1 MTLILKQIFD
11 FLRLLNSETGTRPI
25 AWGVVCGM
33 ILGFTPAF
41 SIQTLLVIVLLFFF
55 RIQIGAAM
63 VSAVLFKS
71 LSFFLDGVFDPAG
84 RAVLELSVLQG
95 LFTTLFNMPLVPLTR
110 FNNSIVMGSAVVAL
124 ALVIPMYL
132 ISKTLIAQYREQVV
146 ARIRATK
153 LFRALQSTKFYSW
166 YVKYEQLRRSA

>member
-11 FLRLLNSETGTRPI
+11 FLRLLNSETGTKAI

-41 SIQTLLVIVLLFFF
+41 SLQTILVIVLLFFF
-55 RIQIGAAM
+55 RIQIGAALL
-63 VSAVLFKS
+63 SAVLFKF

-84 RAVLELSVLQG
+84 RAVLELPALQG
-95 LFTTLFNMPLVPLTR
+95 LFTALFNMPLVPLTR
-110 FNNSIVMGSAVVAL
+110 FNNSIVMGSGVVAL
-124 ALVIPMYL
+124 VLAVPMYFL
-132 ISKTLIAQYREQVV
+132 AKTLIAQYREQVV

-153 LFRALQSTKFYSW
+153 IFKALQSTKFYGW
-166 YVKYEQLRRSA
+166 YVKYEQLRGSA